1 MQSFHCWH
9 ARKVAVLAVV
19 FFSSAHL
26 AHSAEPQTAAGTKP
40 ALVPD
45 TPAPAGATAAPILP
59 PVPVAQKDA
68 SAPLAKPAVK
78 EPATPSDER
87 PRRRDRSWPSG
98 SSKPMAEESTKP
110 SSGPYSA
117 AAAVGGASQA
127 SPSKVDAPV
136 ADVPKK
142 KAEKLRFQFQWT
154 PWKEVLDWFAKQA
167 DLSLVVIETMPQG
180 TFNYT
185 DSRDYTPAEAI
196 DVLNGILELKGFY
209 LHRKDRMLIL
219 VPCENGFP
227 PGLIATVPV
236 GALDGKGE
244 SEVVNVHFDLS
255 AIRPEEVEAEVQ
267 KLLGPLGSLSSMVK
281 SQQLSVTDTVAR
293 MRIVRDYLKRIEGP
307 RSTLQLEMYPLNG
320 ADGDAVLSVLKVVLA
335 GLPDVRVSIEP
346 KTSKLIAFAP
356 PAQQATIKAI
366 LAQFRTGESQKFE
379 VIPLTRNEAQAA
391 ADAINKM
398 FSSGDPKQAPQIVA
412 DAANRQL
419 IIRAGDAQLVQIRE
433 LLKKMREPLDA
444 PVVRSGNVRTIP
456 MSEEDALAV
465 VEQVKKEWPKLQRG
479 NEIRI
484 IRAGG
489 EGPSREPSAVAPE
502 EKPSPE
508 RKKTLSPRDDRP
520 ADPPRWPEEKL
531 QPTTP
536 EVPKAEPASKVTMD
550 VEERPGKMLGA
561 RILCVADPVAP
572 KAGSG
577 GEAPAPS
584 GESKSPASS
593 GESKSPAPS
602 AESKPAAPIFVIA
615 GPNGLTIRCDDLEA
629 LDEFERLLMQ
639 AMSSSSDA
647 PMGVFYL
654 TFAKAQDVA
663 VELNTILAG
672 GGGDSEDGS
681 DAAKLAGSRRPL
693 ATGPIKIIPEARLNA
708 LLVLAN
714 RTDKATIKR
723 LLNTLDMKESPEE
736 NAVTPKT
743 WLIPVQYA
751 RAKDIADVLREVYV
765 DRLAQNQQMRM
776 RGGAGLL
783 GLGMMMGG
791 MAGGGGPF
799 GGFGGGGGR
808 GGGGGGG
815 PSRADQA
822 NSISIGVDN
831 RTNTLVIGATEAVY
845 NEVSQLVQNLD
856 AAAEEQH
863 ETVQV
868 YRLQRTSTDA
878 VQKAIAAF
886 AGDVVQTGTTGTTST
901 NGNPA
906 ATPFGSGG
914 PFGGRGGFGSAFGGG
929 PFGGGQGGFG
939 QGGGF
944 GGRGGGGFGGRGG
957 GGFGGGQGGGFGGR
971 GGGGGGRGGG
981 GGGRGGGGFGGR
993 GGGGGG

>member
-433 LLKKMREPLDA
+433 LLKKMREPLNA

-489 EGPSREPSAVAPE
+489 EGPSREPSAVAP
-502 EKPSPE
+502 KRSLRRNA
-508 RKKTLSPRDDRP
+508 RKRCLRATTGRRTRRGGPRRSFSRQLRKSPRQS
-520 ADPPRWPEEKL
+520 L
-531 QPTTP
+531 L
-536 EVPKAEPASKVTMD
+536 PK
-550 VEERPGKMLGA
+550 
-561 RILCVADPVAP
+561 
-572 KAGSG
+572 
-577 GEAPAPS
+577 
-584 GESKSPASS
+584 
-593 GESKSPAPS
+593 
-602 AESKPAAPIFVIA
+602 
-615 GPNGLTIRCDDLEA
+615 
-629 LDEFERLLMQ
+629 
-639 AMSSSSDA
+639 
-647 PMGVFYL
+647 
-654 TFAKAQDVA
+654 
-663 VELNTILAG
+663 
-672 GGGDSEDGS
+672 
-681 DAAKLAGSRRPL
+681 
-693 ATGPIKIIPEARLNA
+693 
-708 LLVLAN
+708 
-714 RTDKATIKR
+714 
-723 LLNTLDMKESPEE
+723 
-736 NAVTPKT
+736 
-743 WLIPVQYA
+743 
-751 RAKDIADVLREVYV
+751 
-765 DRLAQNQQMRM
+765 
-776 RGGAGLL
+776 
-783 GLGMMMGG
+783 
-791 MAGGGGPF
+791 
-799 GGFGGGGGR
+799 
-808 GGGGGGG
+808 
-815 PSRADQA
+815 
-822 NSISIGVDN
+822 
-831 RTNTLVIGATEAVY
+831 
-845 NEVSQLVQNLD
+845 
-856 AAAEEQH
+856 
-863 ETVQV
+863 
-868 YRLQRTSTDA
+868 
-878 VQKAIAAF
+878 
-886 AGDVVQTGTTGTTST
+886 
-901 NGNPA
+901 
-906 ATPFGSGG
+906 
-914 PFGGRGGFGSAFGGG
+914 
-929 PFGGGQGGFG
+929 
-939 QGGGF
+939 
-944 GGRGGGGFGGRGG
+944 
-957 GGFGGGQGGGFGGR
+957 
-971 GGGGGGRGGG
+971 
-981 GGGRGGGGFGGR
+981 
-993 GGGGGG
+993 